1 MNARISTLMRHE
13 RGVIAMRVFFL
24 IVVALLVLALGGLE
38 VVESH
43 RLVAGDPPSNVPMSG
58 TWYWK

>member
-1 MNARISTLMRHE
+1 MGHE

-38 VVESH
+38 IVESH
-43 RLVAGDPPSNVPMSG
+43 RLVVGDPPSNIPMSR

>member
-1 MNARISTLMRHE
+1 
-13 RGVIAMRVFFL
+13 MRVFFL

-43 RLVAGDPPSNVPMSG
+43 RLLVAGDPPSNIPMSR

>member
-1 MNARISTLMRHE
+1 
-13 RGVIAMRVFFL
+13 MRVFFL

-43 RLVAGDPPSNVPMSG
+43 RPVAGDPLSNTPMSH

>member
-1 MNARISTLMRHE
+1 MNARIPTLMFHL
-13 RGVIAMRVFFL
+13 RGVVAMRVFFL

-38 VVESH
+38 VVESY
-43 RLVAGDPPSNVPMSG
+43 RLVASDPPSNIPMSR

>member
-1 MNARISTLMRHE
+1 
-13 RGVIAMRVFFL
+13 MRVFFL

-43 RLVAGDPPSNVPMSG
+43 RLLVAGDSNIPMSR